1 MHQHSWLVP
10 ECLTA
15 QNCVD
20 TGKLKHP
27 IFRELATLSMKIAII
42 LPCYNEE
49 VAITKVI
56 KDFQQCLP
64 DADVYV
70 IDNNSIDRTS
80 EVSRAAGAQV
90 IFEKNK
96 GKGNAVRRAFAEIE
110 SDIYIMADGDGTYET
125 EAAKKMVDLLIEQR
139 LDMVVG
145 IRITEEESAYR
156 LGHQFG
162 NKLFN
167 ALIRKIFG
175 DGFKDIF
182 SGYRV
187 MSRRF
192 VKTFPAISKEF
203 EIETELSVHSLQL
216 RLPTLE
222 VETSYGSRPEGSYSK
237 LNTYR
242 DAIRILLKIIHFTR
256 IHRAFF
262 FYSCITCFLVSLSII
277 LGIPIILEFIETGL
291 VPRFPTAILATGLMI
306 IAFISLVCGLILD
319 AVSELSGENKR
330 LKYLE
335 HKSLND

>member
-1 MHQHSWLVP
+1 
-10 ECLTA
+10 
-15 QNCVD
+15 
-20 TGKLKHP
+20 
-27 IFRELATLSMKIAII
+27 MKIAVI

-49 VAITKVI
+49 VAITQVI
-56 KDFQQCLP
+56 KDFQKHLP
-64 DADVYV
+64 DAEIYV
-70 IDNNSIDRTS
+70 IDNNCTDKTS
-80 EVSRAAGAQV
+80 EVARAAGAQV

-125 EAAKKMVDLLIEQR
+125 QAAKKMVQQLIEQR

-145 IRITEEESAYR
+145 IRMTKEKSAYR
-156 LGHQFG
+156 LGHQLG
-162 NKLFN
+162 NQMFN
-167 ALIRKIFG
+167 GIVRKIFG

-222 VETSYGSRPEGSYSK
+222 VETYYGSRPEGSHSK
-237 LNTYR
+237 LNTYS
-242 DAIRILLKIIHFTR
+242 DAIKIFLKIIHFAR
-256 IHRAFF
+256 IHRPLF
-262 FYSCITCFLVSLSII
+262 FYSGITGFLVILSLV
-277 LGIPIILEFIETGL
+277 LGTPIILEFIETGL
-291 VPRFPTAILATGLMI
+291 VPRFPTAILATGLMV

-319 AVSELSGENKR
+319 AVNELSGENKR

-335 HKSLND
+335 HKSLNDSKND

>member
-1 MHQHSWLVP
+1 MK
-10 ECLTA
+10 TA
-15 QNCVD
+15 V
-20 TGKLKHP
+20 
-27 IFRELATLSMKIAII
+27 I

-49 VAITKVI
+49 VAITQVI
-56 KDFQQCLP
+56 KDFQKYLP
-64 DADVYV
+64 DAEIYV
-70 IDNNSIDRTS
+70 IDNNSTDKTS
-80 EVSRAAGAQV
+80 EVSRSAGAQV

-125 EAAKKMVDLLIEQR
+125 KAASTMIQQLIDQR

-145 IRITEEESAYR
+145 IRMTDEKAAYR
-156 LGHQFG
+156 LGHQLG
-162 NKLFN
+162 NHMFN
-167 ALIRKIFG
+167 GIVRKIFG
-175 DGFKDIF
+175 NGFKDIF

-222 VETSYGSRPEGSYSK
+222 VETYYGSRPEGSHSK
-237 LNTYR
+237 LNTYS
-242 DAIRILLKIIHFTR
+242 DAIKIFLKIIHFAR
-256 IHRAFF
+256 IHRPLF
-262 FYSCITCFLVSLSII
+262 FYSSFTILLTIISLI

-291 VPRFPTAILATGLMI
+291 VPRFPTAILATGLMV

-319 AVSELSGENKR
+319 AVNELSGENKR

-335 HKSLND
+335 HKSIHD